1 MDSSNTLVGA
11 FSTATTGKVNINI
24 SATTPTSG
32 NDLFLWDGT
41 AINGFGG
48 EDTVQL
54 RFDDNLSTTDDF
66 SKMKNIEI
74 IDMSGKASGNNSI
87 TGLTPE
93 EVFNMTDDD
102 NLLKIIADESD
113 TVNLGDNWVAGNT
126 AGDKTTYSYT
136 DPDSSIKINL
146 EVTLVD

>member
-1 MDSSNTLVGA
+1 MDSSNTQVGD

-54 RFDDNLSTTDDF
+54 RFDDNLGTTDF
-66 SKMKNIEI
+66 SKMENIEI

-93 EVFNMTDDD
+93 DVFNMTDDD

-113 TVNLGDNWVAGNT
+113 TVNLGDNWVAGTT

>member
-1 MDSSNTLVGA
+1 MDSSNTQVGD

-54 RFDDNLSTTDDF
+54 RFDDNLGTTDF
-66 SKMKNIEI
+66 SKMENIEI

-93 EVFNMTDDD
+93 DVFNMTDDD
-102 NLLKIIADESD
+102 NLLKIIADKSD
-113 TVNLGDNWVAGNT
+113 TVDFYAGTDWEASTTGTTTTFTNT
-126 AGDKTTYSYT
+126 VNNTVV
-136 DPDSSIKINL
+136 NL